1 MDFTTVEV
9 TKDSPHNSNS
19 FVEISTDH
27 NGSSPPVT
35 PKSDTMDHDS
45 DFSYSELDSETEAF
59 YSSLNHHLVSPGAMD
74 SHDLAAEKQMNY
86 DDLMKKYVQCEEEL
100 RTTSLKL
107 QESEQ
112 EIEKLKGE
120 TKKKES
126 DVLLTENLCA
136 ELETAQGEIET
147 RDIAIEAERRRVLQ
161 VQRQVVDL
169 ETELEVSRDCLD
181 VSYAE
186 ISKLREML
194 CDCQQSFSIEITK
207 LQTDIAGLLENK
219 TSFKAPVREI
229 ESHGE
234 VLEDQIKHYEA
245 EKMEMQR
252 KEVELQAEIN
262 ALKTDLAT
270 RGEHIEALNKDFDK
284 HKLRYDMLMA
294 EKDGVYAEVD
304 NLKAEMRSRDIQIQQ
319 MEEQLN
325 QLVYKQ
331 TELVS
336 ESRNAKNT
344 VEQLKAVV
352 KELENEAEMQS
363 KAKKTVEELR
373 ATVWELEKQAELQ
386 RNAIS
391 EGEEEKREAIRQ
403 LCFSL
408 DHYKSGYRQ
417 LLRFL
422 SGNNQQHHATIV
434 V

>member
-9 TKDSPHNSNS
+9 PDDSPHNSNS

-45 DFSYSELDSETEAF
+45 VSSYSELDSETEAF

-74 SHDLAAEKQMNY
+74 SHDFVEKQMSY

-219 TSFKAPVREI
+219 TSFEARVREI
-229 ESHGE
+229 ESRCE
-234 VLEDQIKHYEA
+234 VLEDQIRHSEA

-252 KEVELQAEIN
+252 KEVELQAENN
-262 ALKTDLAT
+262 ALKTHLAT
-270 RGEHIEALNKDFDK
+270 QGEHIEALNKDFDK
-284 HKLRYDMLMA
+284 QKLRYDMLMA
-294 EKDGVYAEVD
+294 ETDGVYAEID
-304 NLKAEMRSRDIQIQQ
+304 NIIAQMSSRDIQIRQLD
-319 MEEQLN
+319 EQLN
-325 QLVYKQ
+325 ELVYKQ
-331 TELVS
+331 TKLVS
-336 ESRNAKNT
+336 KNI
-344 VEQLKAVV
+344 
-352 KELENEAEMQS
+352 
-363 KAKKTVEELR
+363 VEELR
-373 ATVWELEKQAELQ
+373 ATVKELEKQAEFQ
-386 RNAIS
+386 RNAILQ
-391 EGEEEKREAIRQ
+391 GEEEKREAIRQ

-422 SGNNQQHHATIV
+422 SGNNQQHQATMV

>member
-9 TKDSPHNSNS
+9 PDEWPHNSNS
-19 FVEISTDH
+19 FVDISTDH

-35 PKSDTMDHDS
+35 PKSDTVASNFDQGSS
-45 DFSYSELDSETEAF
+45 D
-59 YSSLNHHLVSPGAMD
+59 VSGSMD
-74 SHDLAAEKQMNY
+74 SHDLSPEKQMSY
-86 DDLMKKYVQCEEEL
+86 EELMKKYVQCEEEL

-107 QESEQ
+107 QEFEQ
-112 EIEKLKGE
+112 EIEKLKE
-120 TKKKES
+120 TEKKES
-126 DVLLTENLCA
+126 VVLFGEYLRGER
-136 ELETAQGEIET
+136 EIAQGEIAI
-147 RDIAIEAERRRVLQ
+147 RDIAIETERKRVLE

-169 ETELEVSRDCLD
+169 ETELSDLSFKFEHLVNEHEVSRDCLD
-181 VSYAE
+181 VSFSE

-194 CDCQQSFSIEITK
+194 CDCQQNFSIEKTK
-207 LQTDIAGLLENK
+207 L
-219 TSFKAPVREI
+219 V
-229 ESHGE
+229 
-234 VLEDQIKHYEA
+234 DQIKHSEA

-252 KEVELQAEIN
+252 KEVELQAEIS

-294 EKDGVYAEVD
+294 EKDGVCAEVD

-336 ESRNAKNT
+336 ESGNAKNT
-344 VEQLKAVV
+344 VEELKAVV
-352 KELENEAEMQS
+352 KELEIEVELQS

-373 ATVWELEKQAELQ
+373 ATVWEMEKHAELQ

-391 EGEEEKREAIRQ
+391 QGEEEKREAIRQ

-408 DHYKSGYRQ
+408 DHYKSGYKQ
-417 LLRFL
+417 LLWYL
-422 SGNNQQHHATIV
+422 SGNNQQHQTTMV

>member
-1 MDFTTVEV
+1 
-9 TKDSPHNSNS
+9 
-19 FVEISTDH
+19 
-27 NGSSPPVT
+27 
-35 PKSDTMDHDS
+35 
-45 DFSYSELDSETEAF
+45 
-59 YSSLNHHLVSPGAMD
+59 MD
-74 SHDLAAEKQMNY
+74 SHDLAAEKQMSY

-112 EIEKLKGE
+112 EIGKLKGE

-219 TSFKAPVREI
+219 TSFEARVREI
-229 ESHGE
+229 ESRGE
-234 VLEDQIKHYEA
+234 VLEDQVRHSEA

-252 KEVELQAEIN
+252 KELELQAENN
-262 ALKTDLAT
+262 ALKTHLAT
-270 RGEHIEALNKDFDK
+270 QGEHIEALNKDFDK
-284 HKLRYDMLMA
+284 QKLRNDMLMA
-294 EKDGVYAEVD
+294 ETDGVYAEID
-304 NLKAEMRSRDIQIQQ
+304 NLIAQMSSRDIQIRQLD
-319 MEEQLN
+319 EQLN
-325 QLVYKQ
+325 EVVYKQ
-331 TELVS
+331 TKLVS
-336 ESRNAKNT
+336 KNI
-344 VEQLKAVV
+344 
-352 KELENEAEMQS
+352 
-363 KAKKTVEELR
+363 VEELR
-373 ATVWELEKQAELQ
+373 ATVKELEKQAEFQ

-422 SGNNQQHHATIV
+422 SGNNQQHQATMV

>member
-207 LQTDIAGLLENK
+207 LQTDI
-219 TSFKAPVREI
+219 
-229 ESHGE
+229 
-234 VLEDQIKHYEA
+234 KHYEA